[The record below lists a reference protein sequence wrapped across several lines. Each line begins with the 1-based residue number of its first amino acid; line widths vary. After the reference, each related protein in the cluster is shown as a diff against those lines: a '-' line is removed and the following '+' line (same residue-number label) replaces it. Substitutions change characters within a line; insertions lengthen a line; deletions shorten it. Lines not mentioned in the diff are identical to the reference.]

1 MKKTKKIA
9 AILLAGVT
17 TAALAA
23 GLTACGDSGS
33 AQEDTRDKD
42 IVAVYNLYAAS
53 AGSDALTY
61 EDWLQSITGAQGA
74 KGDKGDTGDAG
85 KSAYDI
91 WLEAGNEGSEADF
104 LESLKGVG
112 VEGVYETSEGTY
124 VKYTDGTYQ
133 AIETGGAEYE
143 LLIVGDNYIDIPANT
158 TPPSLEDPTD
168 NGITLNFYVLEDGEY
183 TFTIYDYDN
192 YLSYRIWYRYSDT
205 EIRETGGLLDPYDG
219 YYTVTRS
226 IVGGTINTF
235 KIYTFAETDKTYQLT
250 VTKTDSSTTTD

>member
-9 AILLAGVT
+9 AVLLAGVT

-33 AQEDTRDKD
+33 AEEDTRDKD

-61 EDWLQSITGAQGA
+61 EDWLQSITGAQGE
-74 KGDKGDTGDAG
+74 KGDTGAAG

-112 VEGVYETSEGTY
+112 VEGVYETSEGTF

-158 TPPSLEDPTD
+158 PPPSLEDPTD
-168 NGITLNFYVLEDGEY
+168 NGITFNFYVLEDGEY
-183 TFTIYDYDN
+183 TFTIYDYDT
-192 YLSYRIWYRYSDT
+192 YVSYSVWYRYSDT
-205 EIRETGGLLDPYDG
+205 EIRETGGMLDPDANT
-219 YYTVTRS
+219 YTTTRS
-226 IVGGTINTF
+226 IVGGTINSF
-235 KIYTFAETDKTYQLT
+235 KIYNYAETDATYRLT
-250 VTKTDSSTTTD
+250 ITKNDSSTTTD

>member
-9 AILLAGVT
+9 AVLLAGVT

-33 AQEDTRDKD
+33 AEEDTRDKD

-61 EDWLQSITGAQGA
+61 DEWLQSITGAQGE
-74 KGDKGDTGDAG
+74 KGDTGAAG

-112 VEGVYETSEGTY
+112 VEGIYETSEGTF

-133 AIETGGAEYE
+133 AIETGGVQHE
-143 LLIVGDNYIDIPANT
+143 LLQVGENYIDTEAA
-158 TPPSLEDPTD
+158 PS
-168 NGITLNFYVLEDGEY
+168 GATLSVTYYSFYVLEEGAY
-183 TFTIYDYDN
+183 TFTVYESSAGLAVGSTDFTISQDADVTSGTYGLILCADLDGPMTDTQTLKAN
-192 YLSYRIWYRYSDT
+192 YEYVIAVFNVASSDATYRI
-205 EIRETGGLLDPYDG
+205 
-219 YYTVTRS
+219 TVEK
-226 IVGGTINTF
+226 V
-235 KIYTFAETDKTYQLT
+235 AE
-250 VTKTDSSTTTD
+250 